1 MHLNEFNMI
10 TNQLSFMEIEF
21 DAEIYALI
29 VLASLP
35 NSWKAM
41 RTAVSNSA
49 GKDKFKYDD
58 MRDLILIEERSRHR
72 QCKNCRHPILLPLF
86 NSNLGGK
93 LYWIDWNQLRESSS
107 INWYG
112 NECRSKGLM
121 GAENQAPIAV
131 KTCPKHTKKWDST
144 KQ

>member
-1 MHLNEFNMI
+1 MEMHLNEFNMI

-21 DAEIYALI
+21 DVEIYALI

-58 MRDLILIEERSRHR
+58 MRDLILSEERSRHR

-93 LYWIDWNQLRESSS
+93 LY
-107 INWYG
+107 
-112 NECRSKGLM
+112 
-121 GAENQAPIAV
+121 
-131 KTCPKHTKKWDST
+131 
-144 KQ
+144 